1 MSSPLRRR
9 CRFRP
14 CIDLRGGRVVQIVG
28 GTLRDEAAAA
38 AAAPSAVTNF
48 EAREPPAAF
57 ARRYARDAL
66 AGGHVIMLGG
76 GDAQEAAA
84 REALAA
90 FPGGLQVGGGV
101 TAANARSLLDAGA
114 AAVIVTSFVFR
125 DGRVD
130 RDRLAEIEAAA
141 GRERLVLDLSCRKRR
156 RAAGAEGG
164 AGGEFEYV
172 VVTDRWQTWTDCVV
186 DAALLADLGAHCA
199 EFLVHG
205 VDVEGL
211 RQGVED
217 ALVEL
222 LGAHSPV
229 PVTYAGGVRD
239 MADVERV
246 ARLGGGRVDVSVGS
260 ALDIFGGTFAY
271 EDLVKWNAAADAA
284 DAAAAS

>member
-1 MSSPLRRR
+1 MSSTSPRRR

-48 EAREPPAAF
+48 EAREPPAAY

-101 TAANARSLLDAGA
+101 TAANARALLDAGA

-125 DGRVD
+125 DGKVD
-130 RDRLAEIEAAA
+130 RARLAEIEAAA

-156 RAAGAEGG
+156 RAGG
-164 AGGEFEYV
+164 ASAAGGDFEYV

-271 EDLVKWNAAADAA
+271 DDLVKWNAAADVVATSA
-284 DAAAAS
+284 PG